1 MKKLFLILIMLNLCS
16 CSKTRSTA
24 CVRID
29 GNNQIYLDI
38 RSNNDDITQIRAR
51 EVFVLPYSVILNDM
65 SREYLE
71 KQLDDTYHFE
81 DNLLVK
87 EYDVK
92 LYEIYSLSMTL
103 NDLKKELFVCE

>member
-1 MKKLFLILIMLNLCS
+1 
-16 CSKTRSTA
+16 
-24 CVRID
+24 
-29 GNNQIYLDI
+29 
-38 RSNNDDITQIRAR
+38 
-51 EVFVLPYSVILNDM
+51 M

-87 EYDVK
+87 EYDVN